1 MDNLLVKLY
10 QSPKTILTTKEIA
23 LLWREKNK
31 NNLKSKIFYY
41 LKKGNLRRIRRGI
54 FAKEER
60 YDLKELAVS
69 IYVPAY
75 ISFETVLREEGI
87 IFQHHNAVF
96 VASYLSR
103 KIECQG
109 NKLVYRKLK
118 DEVLFNRNSIIDKK
132 NYSIASKERAFLDT
146 IYLFSDYYFDNLSNM
161 NWEKCFQLA
170 EIYDNK
176 QMLKRLK
183 KYYQDAQ

>member
-31 NNLKSKIFYY
+31 NNLKSKISYY
-41 LKKGNLRRIRRGI
+41 LKKGNLRRIKRGI

-60 YDLKELAVS
+60 YDSKELAVS
-69 IYVPAY
+69 IYIPAY

-87 IFQHHNAVF
+87 IFQHHNAIF
-96 VASYLSR
+96 VASYLSK
-103 KIECQG
+103 KIECQK
-109 NKLVYRKLK
+109 NKFVYRKLK
-118 DEVLFNRNSIIDKK
+118 EEILFNRKGIIDKK
-132 NYSIASKERAFLDT
+132 FFSVADKERAFLDM
-146 IYLFSDYYFDNLSNM
+146 IYLFSDYYFDNLSNID
-161 NWEKCFQLA
+161 WKKCFELA
-170 EIYDNK
+170 EIYNNK
-176 QMLKRLK
+176 QLLKRLK